1 MSKNKEIMPDDLLQ
15 EIVSGVEQMVAIER
29 GEVELDQERTH
40 EWTVVNVK
48 RVRHSTKTTQAQFA
62 DLLGVGVD
70 TIKSWETGRRNPSGS
85 AAKLLTLLSKD
96 PIARAKE
103 LAQG

>member
-1 MSKNKEIMPDDLLQ
+1 MSKNTETLPNDIFQ
-15 EIVSGVEQMVAIER
+15 GIVSSVEQMVAIEK
-29 GEVELDQERTH
+29 GEAVVDLKHTH

-70 TIKSWETGRRNPSGS
+70 AIKSWETGRRNPSGS